1 MEFVIWVLGVG
12 IYMIRLLVADD
23 SAEFRKSARTM
34 LAFERDIEVVGVARD
49 GQEAVEL
56 AQKLQPDIAV
66 MDINMPRL
74 DGLAAIRAIAKVS
87 PATVCMIMSSED
99 QGDLLKQAMAAGVR
113 EYLTKPFTTDE
124 FVAAVRRAEAQAATQ
139 KKKVDSG
146 RLAKSDRDKYL
157 FTLVLEY
164 FKAGRTDADAA
175 KVYADY
181 AAHPEA
187 DLDLVARLAEV
198 FLTRRDWKTLRAI
211 CERMEKFP

>member
-1 MEFVIWVLGVG
+1 MSFG

-23 SAEFRKSARTM
+23 AAEFRKGVRAM

-56 AQKLQPDIAV
+56 AQKLQPDLAV
-66 MDINMPRL
+66 MDIHMPRM
-74 DGLAAIRAIAKVS
+74 DGLTAIRALSAVS
-87 PATVCMIMSSED
+87 PATVCMIMSSEEQSD
-99 QGDLLKQAMAAGVR
+99 TVREAMAAGVR
-113 EYLTKPFTTDE
+113 EYLIKPFSTDE
-124 FVAAVRRAEAQAATQ
+124 FVAAVRR
-139 KKKVDSG
+139 
-146 RLAKSDRDKYL
+146 LAKQIAETQRKANSGQLARGARDKYL

-175 KVYADY
+175 RVYADY

-198 FLTRRDWKTLRAI
+198 FLARRDWKTLRSI
-211 CERMEKFP
+211 CDRMEKQN